1 MDFPIVE
8 LLDDEIS
15 AGWLLTQCHPQE
27 LPCPQWGAKTA
38 RARVLRKTQR
48 SQVTVSRC
56 RECQSIYTVYSGTV
70 FAATRLRP
78 AQAVLLLRGVCKGE
92 TTATVAREL
101 GVARMTVHAI
111 RKKLQAHAER
121 RQPTPP
127 LLDGPTETAEM
138 LQHAG
143 EKRPKARRLSRST
156 AASGQQT
163 TRPWYLRQ

>member
-1 MDFPIVE
+1 MDFPIVD

-15 AGWLLTQCHPQE
+15 EGWLLTHCHPKG
-27 LPCPQWGAKTA
+27 LHCPQCGAKTA
-38 RARVLRKTQR
+38 HARVFRKTHR
-48 SQVTVSRC
+48 SQVTVYRC

-70 FAATRLRP
+70 FAATRRRP
-78 AQAVLLLRGVCKGE
+78 AQAVLLLRGVGKGE

>member
-15 AGWLLTQCHPQE
+15 AGWLLTQCHPQG

-70 FAATRLRP
+70 FAATRRRP

-101 GVARMTVHAI
+101 GVARMT
-111 RKKLQAHAER
+111 
-121 RQPTPP
+121 
-127 LLDGPTETAEM
+127 DG
-138 LQHAG
+138 
-143 EKRPKARRLSRST
+143 SRDT
-156 AASGQQT
+156 
-163 TRPWYLRQ
+163 